1 MVAAARIFSTAR
13 RTRRRASS
21 SDPDPSSS
29 SELEESVSVATS
41 RPFSLIRV
49 GACKGTGGGACGG
62 AFGCARGCAFGG
74 ERNLFFG
81 GSVDLGTESFPG
93 ALSMVPPTF
102 FDLTLRLI
110 ERALS
115 ASSPVLILAD
125 SQ

>member
-1 MVAAARIFSTAR
+1 MVAAERIFSTAR

-62 AFGCARGCAFGG
+62 AFGGAFGCARGCAFGG
-74 ERNLFFG
+74 ERNHLFFG

-93 ALSMVPPTF
+93 AISMVPPTF

-110 ERALS
+110 ERNTA
-115 ASSPVLILAD
+115 PRN
-125 SQ
+125 